1 MQEKIISL
9 GAEIVSTQPEI
20 VTDDLKALMLNL
32 SLLVIMLAGC
42 ALLNWAYENDYLV
55 VGKIAGILSVLMV
68 FGPIVAFVFFGQNP
82 PQKETGATLYLIR
95 VSDQTDVSA
104 ISEEFD
110 VINYEDYP
118 ILTVK
123 AKIEKHI

>member
-20 VTDDLKALMLNL
+20 VTDDDRALMILLTLIVAILVGYSLSEWAMYNNYSVAGIISTLMTLGALAAFTFFALNL
-32 SLLVIMLAGC
+32 
-42 ALLNWAYENDYLV
+42 
-55 VGKIAGILSVLMV
+55 
-68 FGPIVAFVFFGQNP
+68 
-82 PQKETGATLYLIR
+82 PQKETGAALYLIR

-123 AKIEKHI
+123 AKGEQHV